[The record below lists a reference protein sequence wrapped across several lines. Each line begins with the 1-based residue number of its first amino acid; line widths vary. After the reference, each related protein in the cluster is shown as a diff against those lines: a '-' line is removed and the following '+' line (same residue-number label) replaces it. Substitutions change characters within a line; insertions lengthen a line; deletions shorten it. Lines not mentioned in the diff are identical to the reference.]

1 MALRQD
7 ASTGQVVDDHKPD
20 QPSAD
25 GQPVMALKI
34 YSPFKIYF
42 DDDAFSVSALND
54 TGPFDIL
61 PHHHNFITLV
71 TACSMQIKGPRGDQA
86 IEISGGL
93 MHVKADK
100 VVVFLNV

>member
-20 QPSAD
+20 QPSSD
-25 GQPVMALKI
+25 GQPTMSLKV
-34 YSPFKIYF
+34 YSPFKIYY
-42 DDDAFSVSALND
+42 DDDAF

-71 TACSMQIKGPRGDQA
+71 TACSLQIKGPRGDQA